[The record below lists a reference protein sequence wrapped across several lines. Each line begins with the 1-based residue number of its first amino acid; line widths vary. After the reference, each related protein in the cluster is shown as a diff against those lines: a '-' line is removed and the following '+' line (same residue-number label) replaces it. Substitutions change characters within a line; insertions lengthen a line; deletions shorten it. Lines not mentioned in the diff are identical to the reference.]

1 MRYVLT
7 AVAAIAVGGFFA
19 SSASAEPMFYPGG
32 PVQNGGMCQ
41 VYTGGDQYYGY
52 LAPCPNAAS
61 AVKPGKKKR
70 MKAS

>member
-7 AVAAIAVGGFFA
+7 AAAALAVGGFFA
-19 SSASAEPMFYPGG
+19 STASAEPMFYPGG

-52 LAPCPNAAS
+52 LAPCPTQPVQVHKRS
-61 AVKPGKKKR
+61 KK
-70 MKAS
+70 MKS

>member
-7 AVAAIAVGGFFA
+7 AVAALAVGGFFA
-19 SSASAEPMFYPGG
+19 SSASAESQFYPGG

-52 LAPCPNAAS
+52 LAPCPNQPAQAHKRS
-61 AVKPGKKKR
+61 KK
-70 MKAS
+70 MKS